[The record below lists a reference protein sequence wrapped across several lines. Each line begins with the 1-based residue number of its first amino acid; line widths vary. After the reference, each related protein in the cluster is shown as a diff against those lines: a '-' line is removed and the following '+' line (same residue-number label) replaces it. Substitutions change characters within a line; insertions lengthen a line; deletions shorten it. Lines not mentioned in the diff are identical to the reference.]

1 MMSELSGIRNWMV
14 EGLRKLAKDGYVFT
28 PDGVGS
34 DAIRE
39 YEFENGQS
47 VKLFCDDNGYRSGVY
62 SGHWGEEP
70 HYVVAADL
78 YQLYVQYCQMNGQD
92 PVSMNMFGRDMRKLA
107 FRTKRTSGNVV
118 YVIYSDNVIPCEIKN
133 R

>member
-1 MMSELSGIRNWMV
+1 M
-14 EGLRKLAKDGYVFT
+14 RKLSKDGYVYT